1 MTDFEYMKEALVA
14 EMVTMLIEKTGM
26 DIKSAFD
33 CVYNSET
40 YAKLSMPES
49 GLYFQ
54 SSGYVYSFLA
64 AEITT
69 GRIG

>member
-40 YAKLSMPES
+40 YAKLTMPES

-54 SSGYVYSFLA
+54 ARDMCILFLPQKLQP
-64 AEITT
+64 AE
-69 GRIG
+69 